1 MVSGLPEEGG
11 HVANRFGKEE
21 LSIGGCVASRVGRAC
36 PEVQIRGADFE
47 GEGNGKGNC
56 DLSSARHG

>member
-1 MVSGLPEEGG
+1 M
-11 HVANRFGKEE
+11 ANRFGKEE
-21 LSIGGCVASRVGRAC
+21 LSIGGCVASRVGRAR